1 MNLALVKE
9 IVDDLEANQ
18 PIVRAVIIESSGST
32 PRGAGTTM
40 LVRPDGSTSGTVGG
54 GPVEAAAREA
64 AIKAL
69 SLEKGREL
77 DFNLT
82 GQDAAQQGMLCG
94 GRVKLLIDY
103 RTPSSDNLALFREMA
118 DALVQRQSPLLLTEL
133 DPAGQVGNRGLFA
146 GPEDDR
152 AVNFWGSDPK
162 PGLQTGASAPYMIEA
177 GERRALAEPLAP
189 AAMLYLI
196 GAGHVAQ
203 ATAHMAALVDFNVIV
218 LDDRAEFADRDH
230 FPLAQE
236 VRLIPDYHHGLPSPL
251 GPDDYVLVATRGH
264 LHDQEAL
271 AMALAAG
278 PGYLGMIGSKRKR
291 EAIYANLRAAGVDQ
305 ASLDRVYCPV
315 GLTIGAE
322 TPREIAVSI
331 IGQLIA
337 HRAGALGPGTLGQ

>member
-1 MNLALVKE
+1 MNLALVQE
-9 IVDDLEANQ
+9 IVADLEANQ
-18 PIVRAVIIESSGST
+18 PIVRTVIIESSGST

-40 LVRPDGSTSGTVGG
+40 LVRPDGSTNGTVGG

-69 SLEKGREL
+69 NREYGQEL

-82 GQDAAQQGMLCG
+82 GQEAARQGMLCG
-94 GRVKLLIDY
+94 GRVKLLVDY
-103 RTPSSDNLALFREMA
+103 LAPSSDNLNLFREMA
-118 DALVQRQSPLLLTEL
+118 EALAQRRSPLLLTEL
-133 DPAGQVGNRGLFA
+133 GMEGQFVSRGLFT
-146 GPEDDR
+146 GPNDER
-152 AVNFWGSDPK
+152 AANFLGPDLNLGP
-162 PGLQTGASAPYMIEA
+162 QTGTSTPYMIEA
-177 GERRALAEPLAP
+177 REGRVLAEPLAP

-218 LDDRAEFADRDH
+218 LDDRAEFTDRDH

-236 VRLIPDYHHGLPSPL
+236 VRLISDYRHCLPNPL

-271 AMALAAG
+271 AQALAAG
-278 PGYLGMIGSKRKR
+278 PDYLGMIGSKRKR

-305 ASLDRVYCPV
+305 ASLNRVHCPV
-315 GLTIGAE
+315 GLAIGAE
-322 TPREIAVSI
+322 TPREIAVSVI
-331 IGQLIA
+331 AQIIA
-337 HRAGALGPGTLGQ
+337 HRAGALSQ